1 LPRLSAAADAGVR
14 FFWLLFLSHDKKSDS
29 PLGEIK
35 PSTNNH
41 T

>member
-1 LPRLSAAADAGVR
+1 VR

-35 PSTNNH
+35 PPKTHH
-41 T
+41 TRAA